1 MKKGDIY
8 LVDLSSGVGH
18 EQHGFR
24 PAILV
29 SESIAG
35 MVVVLPLTTN
45 LEALRFPYTLS
56 IIESSV
62 NNLEQNSVAL
72 IFQIKSIDKNRLR
85 KKIGILPS
93 SDLKKIDSQMKKML
107 RL

>member
-1 MKKGDIY
+1 MKKGDICF
-8 LVDLSSGVGH
+8 VDLSSGIGH
-18 EQHGFR
+18 EQHGIR

-35 MVVVLPLTTN
+35 MVLVLPLTTN

-56 IIESSV
+56 IIESSI
-62 NNLEQNSVAL
+62 NNLEQNSAVL
-72 IFQIKSIDKNRLR
+72 IFQIKSIDKHRLG
-85 KKIGILPS
+85 KKIGSLS
-93 SDLKKIDSQMKKML
+93 SGDLKKIDSQMKKML

>member
-8 LVDLSSGVGH
+8 FVDLSSSFGH
-18 EQHGFR
+18 EQYGFR
-24 PAILV
+24 PAVLI
-29 SESIAG
+29 SESVAG
-35 MVVVLPLTTN
+35 LVVVVPLTKN

-56 IIESSV
+56 IIDSSL

-72 IFQIKSIDKNRLR
+72 IFQIKSVDKNRLR
-85 KKIGILPS
+85 RKIGVLSS
-93 SDLKKIDSQMKKML
+93 SDIKKIDSQIKKML